1 MGAAP
6 ARDGRPLG
14 RRAFLALVA
23 TGVSALWWAKPASD
37 AVGSALGGVLDAF
50 APRHGWRIYT
60 VTGSIP
66 AFDRASFR
74 LEVTGLVERP
84 LSLTYDELRA
94 LPAARQ
100 TSDFHCVTGWSV
112 EGVRWGGVR
121 LADLLDAAGPLPEAR
136 AVRVGSLEQ
145 VYQESLTLEQARLVD
160 TMLAYD
166 MDGAPLRPEHGLPLR
181 MVVPQLYGYKGSK
194 WVTRLELVPRHLPGY
209 WEYYGYDLHGWIDR
223 DRA

>member
-1 MGAAP
+1 VP
-6 ARDGRPLG
+6 ERRYGR
-14 RRAFLALVA
+14 ATFL
-23 TGVSALWWAKPASD
+23 GVSALGLSSLAWADPVWRRLSGI
-37 AVGSALGGVLDAF
+37 GSALPASI
-50 APRHGWRIYT
+50 APSGWRIYT
-60 VTGSIP
+60 VAASMP
-66 AFDRASFR
+66 RFDAATWR
-74 LEVTGLVERP
+74 LEVGGLVERP
-84 LSLTYDELRA
+84 LSLSIADLRA
-94 LPAARQ
+94 LPRAEQ